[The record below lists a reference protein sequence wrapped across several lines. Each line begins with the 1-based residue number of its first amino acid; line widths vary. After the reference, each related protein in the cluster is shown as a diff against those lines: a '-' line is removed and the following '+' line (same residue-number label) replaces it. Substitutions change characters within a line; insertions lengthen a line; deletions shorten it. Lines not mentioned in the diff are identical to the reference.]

1 MRGVPAS
8 SPIGNRLSTS
18 CFLVIILLIP
28 SYFSNQYELKQFG
41 WFDYKCDG
49 RGFDIKWKVNMRA
62 LCERDVQVKGVI
74 ASTASKEEPPTFGAD
89 GCYEGEDFLQITADI
104 FS

>member
-1 MRGVPAS
+1 
-8 SPIGNRLSTS
+8 
-18 CFLVIILLIP
+18 
-28 SYFSNQYELKQFG
+28 
-41 WFDYKCDG
+41 
-49 RGFDIKWKVNMRA
+49 MRA

-74 ASTASKEEPPTFGAD
+74 ASTAPKEEPPTFGAD